1 MENNNPLNEQ
11 KLQNEGMHQA
21 IPGEEQPPK
30 SHLSRS
36 FNERL
41 GEADLLAVAM
51 QANQD
56 ALTPG
61 GGGADFV
68 NKLQGVLSEIR
79 GINQEQERFKASL
92 KSSTE
97 KFKIK
102 AKEMAQLVRKGRSI
116 VKNELPQV
124 RWVEFGIKATR

>member
-11 KLQNEGMHQA
+11 KLQTEGMHQA
-21 IPGEEQPPK
+21 IPGEEQPPR
-30 SHLSRS
+30 SRGSRS

-68 NKLQGVLSEIR
+68 NKLQGVLSEIK
-79 GINQEQERFKASL
+79 GVNQEQERFKASL

-97 KFKIK
+97 KFTLKS
-102 AKEMAQLVRKGRSI
+102 KEMAQLVRKGRRI
-116 VKNELPQV
+116 VKNEMPQV
-124 RWVEFGIKATR
+124 RWVEFGIKAIR

>member
-1 MENNNPLNEQ
+1 MENNNPLNDQ
-11 KLQNEGMHQA
+11 KLQNEGIQQA

-30 SHLSRS
+30 SYISRS

-41 GEADLLAVAM
+41 GEADLLVAAM

-61 GGGADFV
+61 GGGVDFV
-68 NKLQGVLSEIR
+68 NKLQGVLTEIK

-92 KSSTE
+92 KSTTE
-97 KFKIK
+97 KFTLKS
-102 AKEMAQLVRKGRSI
+102 KEMAQLVRKGRSI

>member
-21 IPGEEQPPK
+21 IPDEEQPPK
-30 SHLSRS
+30 SHRSRS
-36 FNERL
+36 FNEKL
-41 GEADLLAVAM
+41 GEADLLVAAM
-51 QANQD
+51 QANQE

-68 NKLQGVLSEIR
+68 SKLQGVLNEIR

-97 KFKIK
+97 KFMLK
-102 AKEMAQLVRKGRSI
+102 AKEMDQLVRKGRRI
-116 VKNELPQV
+116 VKNEMPQL
-124 RWVEFGIKATR
+124 RWVEFGIKAIR